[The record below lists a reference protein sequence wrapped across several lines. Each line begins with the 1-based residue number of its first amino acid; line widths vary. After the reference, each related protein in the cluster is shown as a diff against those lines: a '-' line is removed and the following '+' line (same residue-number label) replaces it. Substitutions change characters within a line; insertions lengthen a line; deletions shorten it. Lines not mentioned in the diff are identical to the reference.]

1 MGNTSEEME
10 IQNEIDELE
19 NAEIKINLEI
29 YKLQKELNKRLPK
42 KERKKLQKNY
52 EEIIKKFQLRKGPPK
67 EYIKLNLDPYDM
79 LEMDYEKNS
88 QKKFNE
94 RKEIENK
101 NKKNNKTKDNYLD
114 SGLLKLK
121 KRVKELE
128 KMDKEVEKIDV
139 RKNKEMIKR
148 DYMKELNKVEK
159 IKMEED
165 IKEEMIKNI
174 DKLDEPDINDLN
186 DSKNKNEKLSELYY
200 DANQNENLEYE
211 KKYLDEL
218 ELYENIIKLNEKEL
232 KGKLEEVKLKKI
244 KGENGEYSDYEY
256 EIISNKEIKK
266 AIENRNDVIKNGN
279 LVKMDSS
286 PYSEIEDNDEHKEE
300 EEKSEDKQDSISE
313 YY

>member
-1 MGNTSEEME
+1 
-10 IQNEIDELE
+10 
-19 NAEIKINLEI
+19 
-29 YKLQKELNKRLPK
+29 
-42 KERKKLQKNY
+42 
-52 EEIIKKFQLRKGPPK
+52 
-67 EYIKLNLDPYDM
+67 
-79 LEMDYEKNS
+79 
-88 QKKFNE
+88 
-94 RKEIENK
+94 
-101 NKKNNKTKDNYLD
+101 
-114 SGLLKLK
+114 
-121 KRVKELE
+121 
-128 KMDKEVEKIDV
+128 
-139 RKNKEMIKR
+139 MIKR

-186 DSKNKNEKLSELYY
+186 DSKNKNEKLSELYF
-200 DANQNENLEYE
+200 DANQNENSEYE

>member
-52 EEIIKKFQLRKGPPK
+52 EEIIKKFQSKKGPPK

-128 KMDKEVEKIDV
+128 KMDKE
-139 RKNKEMIKR
+139 
-148 DYMKELNKVEK
+148 
-159 IKMEED
+159 
-165 IKEEMIKNI
+165 
-174 DKLDEPDINDLN
+174 DE
-186 DSKNKNEKLSELYY
+186 
-200 DANQNENLEYE
+200 
-211 KKYLDEL
+211 
-218 ELYENIIKLNEKEL
+218 
-232 KGKLEEVKLKKI
+232 
-244 KGENGEYSDYEY
+244 
-256 EIISNKEIKK
+256 
-266 AIENRNDVIKNGN
+266 
-279 LVKMDSS
+279 
-286 PYSEIEDNDEHKEE
+286 
-300 EEKSEDKQDSISE
+300 
-313 YY
+313 